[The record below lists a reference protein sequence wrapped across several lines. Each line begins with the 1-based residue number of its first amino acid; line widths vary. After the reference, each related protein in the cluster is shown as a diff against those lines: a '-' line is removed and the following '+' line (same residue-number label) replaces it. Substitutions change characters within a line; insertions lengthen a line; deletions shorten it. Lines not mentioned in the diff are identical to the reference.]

1 MYMCLNFTIYI
12 KIILVFYFNICF
24 SQSSNNPKNIKTIIL
39 KNSKS
44 VAPYINLEDSIELPV
59 FNYRF
64 AGVEYQIFGP
74 GG

>member
-44 VAPYINLEDSIELPV
+44 VAPYINLEDSIELSFDDLEADEKV
-59 FNYRF
+59 I
-64 AGVEYQIFGP
+64 IFK
-74 GG
+74 